1 MPKVIKSKPS
11 GRYAT
16 FTKSLTWLKWITLIL
31 VVSVVA
37 LLASAPFYIY
47 HQFNAAAPIAKIEFS
62 PIGEQEYT
70 ATLYSGNLCSGE
82 DFVIYGDQLQL
93 DASFIKWQ
101 GWAVL
106 LGFESKYKL
115 DRLSGRYR
123 DITEQGDKPKKY
135 YDIAPEVWF
144 DIFDEDKLEGQSGLF
159 IDSQYGSSV
168 YVDINPEL
176 TYIIYRTEDG
186 LIAKSYD
193 RTNAEFVDGIL
204 TIRITNPCGDQES
217 LLSSITQKTNTMAV
231 KLVTAIRQL

>member
-1 MPKVIKSKPS
+1 MPKPTTKKPNS
-11 GRYAT
+11 LYAKL
-16 FTKSLTWLKWITLIL
+16 TKSLAWLKWITLIL
-31 VVSVVA
+31 VVIVVV

-82 DFVIYGDQLQL
+82 DFVVYGDQLQL

-123 DITEQGDKPKKY
+123 DITDQ
-135 YDIAPEVWF
+135 A
-144 DIFDEDKLEGQSGLF
+144 
-159 IDSQYGSSV
+159 
-168 YVDINPEL
+168 
-176 TYIIYRTEDG
+176 
-186 LIAKSYD
+186 
-193 RTNAEFVDGIL
+193 TNLKIT
-204 TIRITNPCGDQES
+204 TI
-217 LLSSITQKTNTMAV
+217 
-231 KLVTAIRQL
+231 